1 MAADFDLPNEC
12 WECVIKF
19 LRSDHRSLESLS
31 LVSKQFLSIT
41 NRLRFSL
48 TIYDA
53 TIPFLPR
60 LFHRFTNLTSL
71 DFTFFC
77 GDLNALLCQI
87 SYFSFHLKSLK
98 LSIQCPIPKD
108 GFRILATKMKT
119 LTSLTGSVTK
129 TDIVLI
135 AECFPFLEEVDL
147 NFPQSNDRHTNILP
161 LALPKLRKINIS
173 GYCFIDDS
181 SLFHLCKICELLEEL
196 ELVMFEYC
204 KYLTHVGIASAIRDK
219 PNLKSFKICFDEFGR
234 MYVSSKVINSIR
246 SLKSLTYLN
255 LSYVLISDRSLSSLA
270 EAGLPLK
277 RLVIKRCMH
286 YSYAGIFCLL
296 SKCRFLQHL
305 DLESVQF
312 LIDEQVAELSLFLG
326 NLVSINLSESKMLT
340 NLALFALVKN
350 CRFLGD
356 IRMENTGIGK
366 FSLENYNSL
375 MDFVVYPQVK
385 SLHLANNSWLSDESM
400 KKFASIFPNLQ
411 VLDTSDCKLSEG
423 IVEVLRSCCKMM
435 HLSMTYCPKLE
446 LLGMNFQVPQL
457 EILNLSM
464 STIGDETLYMIS
476 KNFSRLRQLILE
488 MCSHI
493 TEKGVGQVVK
503 NCTQL
508 REINIEYCRNVGA
521 DVGFWL
527 AMVCSRPSLRKIIA
541 PSHFDPTDTKWIPLL
556 DHGCLVC

>member
-19 LRSDHRSLESLS
+19 LHSDHCSLESLS
-31 LVSKQFLSIT
+31 LVSKQFLSDT

-48 TIYDA
+48 TISDP

-71 DFTFFC
+71 DLTFFS
-77 GDLNALLCQI
+77 GDLNALLRQI
-87 SYFSFHLKSLK
+87 SYFPFYLKSLK
-98 LSIQCPIPKD
+98 LGKHYPIPED

-119 LTSLTGSVTK
+119 LTSLTAFITK

-147 NFPQSNDRHTNILP
+147 NFPKSNDRDTNILP

-173 GYCFIDDS
+173 GYYSIDDS
-181 SLFHLCKICELLEEL
+181 SLFHLCKICEFLEEL
-196 ELVMFEYC
+196 VIVMFAY
-204 KYLTHVGIASAIRDK
+204 Y
-219 PNLKSFKICFDEFGR
+219 
-234 MYVSSKVINSIR
+234 R
-246 SLKSLTYLN
+246 SLT
-255 LSYVLISDRSLSSLA
+255 SLA

-305 DLESVQF
+305 DLESVHF
-312 LIDEQVAELSLFLG
+312 LIDQQVAELSLFLG
-326 NLVSINLSESKMLT
+326 NLVSINLSHSKMLT
-340 NLALFALVKN
+340 DLALFALVKN

-356 IRMENTGIGK
+356 IRMEYTGIGQ
-366 FSLENYNSL
+366 FSLENYNSS

-411 VLDTSDCKLSEG
+411 VLDTSDCDLTES
-423 IVEVLRSCCKMM
+423 IVEVLRSCKIM
-435 HLSMTYCPKLE
+435 HLSLIECPKLE
-446 LLGMNFQVPQL
+446 LLGMDFQVPKL
-457 EILNLSM
+457 EILNLSK
-464 STIGDETLYMIS
+464 SEIDDQTLYMIS
-476 KNFSRLRQLILE
+476 KNFSRLRQLDLQQ
-488 MCSHI
+488 CYRI
-493 TEKGVGQVVK
+493 TEKGVRQVVE
-503 NCTQL
+503 NCTRL
-508 REINIEYCRNVGA
+508 REINIRYCRNVAA
-521 DVGFWL
+521 DVDFWL
-527 AMVCSRPSLRKIIA
+527 AMVFLRPSLRKIIA
-541 PSHFDPTDTKWIPLL
+541 PSHFGRSDSKWIPLL